1 VKVTLLTAGTRGD
14 TQPFIALGVELKKL
28 GHVVKV
34 AGSTTFKSFVE
45 QYGLEFFAANKDMS
59 AVASNAELQEVMQA
73 DNPLKMLMSF
83 KTLEKYAFEMQAGFY
98 AACEGADLIIYHP
111 GAAVGHFA
119 AKHLGIPSILA
130 SPFPMSMTAEFP
142 SLILYNAPRL
152 GRAFNR
158 LSHRIFEIAMWQ
170 TSKSPIRRFWNAKF
184 GKPSESFSN
193 PYKQIRLSN
202 ELVLV
207 SNSSVVFQ
215 RPKDWPSN
223 IHCEGYWFLDEP
235 APWIP
240 PPELDAF
247 INSGPPPVY
256 VGFGSMSNAKT
267 AKQTTLTVFEALRK
281 AGKRGVV
288 ASGWGGI
295 NKEVKVPD
303 SVFLLDAAPHSW
315 LFPKMSAIVHH
326 GGAGTTA
333 ESLRAGV
340 PTVVVPHA
348 LDQFAWGLRAFELG
362 VGPSHIPKKKLT
374 AVNLAAAI
382 QECDLPELRRN
393 AKTIGALIQ
402 RESGAVA
409 AAQTVQSIFLKLPL
423 STQSIPC

>member
-1 VKVTLLTAGTRGD
+1 VRVTLLTAGTRGD
-14 TQPFIALGVELKKL
+14 TQPFIALGIELKKL

-59 AVASNAELQEVMQA
+59 DVASNAELQEVMQA
-73 DNPLKMLMSF
+73 DNPLKMLISF

-111 GAAVGHFA
+111 GAALGHFA

-130 SPFPMSMTAEFP
+130 SPFSMSMTAEFP

-202 ELVLV
+202 EPVLV
-207 SNSSVVFQ
+207 SSSNVIFQ
-215 RPKDWPSN
+215 RPNDWPLN

-235 APWIP
+235 APWVP
-240 PPELDAF
+240 PPGLDAF
-247 INSGPPPVY
+247 INSGSPPVY

-295 NKEVKVPD
+295 SKEIKIPG

-348 LDQFAWGLRAFELG
+348 LDQFAWGKRVFELG
-362 VGPSHIPKKKLT
+362 VGPAYIPKKKLT
-374 AVNLAAAI
+374 VESLAIALLT
-382 QECDLPELRRN
+382 CDSLELRRN
-393 AKTIGALIQ
+393 AQKIGALIH
-402 RESGAVA
+402 RESGAMS
-409 AAQTVQSIFLKLPL
+409 AAQKVQSTVIKFPL
-423 STQSIPC
+423 TINQ